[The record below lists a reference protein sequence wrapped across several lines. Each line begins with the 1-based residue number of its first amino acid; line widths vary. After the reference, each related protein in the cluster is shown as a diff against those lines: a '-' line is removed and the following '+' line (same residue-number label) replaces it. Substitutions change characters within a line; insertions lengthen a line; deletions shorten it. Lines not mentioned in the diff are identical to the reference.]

1 MSNNELEFIHFVL
14 AKSEFFEK
22 NKSGLEK
29 RKQAVRISEFLSNST
44 QWASEIISTCSILMS
59 QWEMNEEQ
67 LNQILDKL
75 CDNKLHSE
83 TIIFTDTLIRNN
95 DLSKALDASIFS
107 AREVVKELNDLSLNQ
122 LSTYNQIEF
131 SIVDTLNKVIEIKGY
146 NAISSLS
153 IDINVNQTETL
164 FLDEKL
170 FFQTAGLILQN
181 MVEALSENASN
192 SSIWIEF
199 QATKEYDELSFSNN
213 GNRIPENVLHQI
225 FDRFFT
231 TKNKEQHRGL
241 GLSIVKNN
249 MESFGGKVLVSS
261 TDKETKF
268 TLCFKKF
275 QST

>member
-1 MSNNELEFIHFVL
+1 
-14 AKSEFFEK
+14 
-22 NKSGLEK
+22 
-29 RKQAVRISEFLSNST
+29 
-44 QWASEIISTCSILMS
+44 MS